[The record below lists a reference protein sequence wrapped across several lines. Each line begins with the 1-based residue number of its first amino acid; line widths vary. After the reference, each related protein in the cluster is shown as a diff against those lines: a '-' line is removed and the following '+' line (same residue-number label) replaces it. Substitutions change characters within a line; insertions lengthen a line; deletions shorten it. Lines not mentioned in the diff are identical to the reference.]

1 MITLTTYQVD
11 EGDSF
16 LLSFDDKAEHM
27 LIDLGTEKSYRE
39 KIEPDLRKL
48 GQNGNKISLLI
59 ITHTDNDH
67 IAGAI
72 PFLRTNGANRDIIQV
87 NEIWHNS
94 YKQLQFCRAKG
105 KSIPLDEEKNLREMV
120 QANSISK
127 SDGISDTGVEEGV
140 SFASLIIK
148 YEYPWNT
155 SFNNQAISI
164 DNKKICEI
172 DGVKIILLSPN
183 NRKLNKLANMWLSVL
198 EDKIFNFQISEDI
211 IFDDAFEFYL
221 KHETIADTIVSDCA
235 IGSLDIDRMTKF
247 EEKDKSVTNGSSIS
261 FIIEYAGVKVLF
273 LGDAHEDIIYDEL
286 IELQK
291 NGYCL
296 DFNLIKIAH
305 HGSNKNISQRLLQIL
320 ESPKYLI
327 STNGKKHGHPSR
339 ETIAKIISKKTEY
352 HKELIFNYKIERID
366 SDFAPLQGKY
376 NFSMIYSNILQIG
389 S

>member
-1 MITLTTYQVD
+1 
-11 EGDSF
+11 
-16 LLSFDDKAEHM
+16 
-27 LIDLGTEKSYRE
+27 
-39 KIEPDLRKL
+39 
-48 GQNGNKISLLI
+48 
-59 ITHTDNDH
+59 
-67 IAGAI
+67 
-72 PFLRTNGANRDIIQV
+72 
-87 NEIWHNS
+87 
-94 YKQLQFCRAKG
+94 
-105 KSIPLDEEKNLREMV
+105 
-120 QANSISK
+120 
-127 SDGISDTGVEEGV
+127 
-140 SFASLIIK
+140 
-148 YEYPWNT
+148 
-155 SFNNQAISI
+155 
-164 DNKKICEI
+164 
-172 DGVKIILLSPN
+172 
-183 NRKLNKLANMWLSVL
+183 
-198 EDKIFNFQISEDI
+198 
-211 IFDDAFEFYL
+211 
-221 KHETIADTIVSDCA
+221 
-235 IGSLDIDRMTKF
+235 MTKF

-376 NFSMIYSNILQIG
+376 NVSMIYSNILQIG